1 MGFGPGFLW
10 KSRAW
15 RMKRR
20 WLLIGLVVAANVLAA
35 LVFALYEPMGGPE
48 TWTYYALAGMQPSH
62 GSLLGFWAAL
72 GGKATPWRL
81 VVAVVGVTA
90 WVSVLEKFD
99 AGHGDD
105 AAIWGTVLLMQMG
118 LVSVLL
124 MVARFLGVELT
135 DTLASEPAQTSEPAG
150 QWVQFTLRALL
161 SWTTALALLLGSL
174 HYLPKPPLREIADN
188 IAVLAA
194 ILCGGALIA
203 LGAIW
208 ITLGARWAPA
218 RYVVLGLSGGVGIG
232 LMYAVLGPGETLVLS
247 VFCVAETVWLV
258 GSLWLVR
265 LAGYRLVWRRRVRL

>member
-1 MGFGPGFLW
+1 MV
-10 KSRAW
+10 
-15 RMKRR
+15 KRR

-35 LVFALYEPMGGPE
+35 LVFALYEPWWGTV
-48 TWTYYALAGMQPSH
+48 TWSYYALAGMQPSH

-72 GGKATPWRL
+72 GGKASPWRL
-81 VVAVVGVTA
+81 VVAVVGLTA
-90 WVSVLEKFD
+90 WVSVLEKSD
-99 AGHGDD
+99 AGRGGD

-118 LVSVLL
+118 LVSVVL
-124 MVARFLGVELT
+124 MVARFLGAELT
-135 DTLASEPAQTSEPAG
+135 DTPAGEPANTSEPAG

-174 HYLPKPPLREIADN
+174 HYLPKPPVRKIVSDPEG

-208 ITLGARWAPA
+208 ITLGTRWPPA
-218 RYVVLGLSGGVGIG
+218 RYVVLGLSGGVAIG
-232 LMYAVLGPGETLVLS
+232 LMYAVLGSGQAWEIG
-247 VFCVAETVWLV
+247 VFCVAET
-258 GSLWLVR
+258 LWLVVCLWLIR